1 MKSYIVYFSLLLIL
15 GSCALDFNPAIDQ
28 KDLKIHLS
36 FLASD
41 SLKGREPG
49 TPEDSVTTA
58 YIARE
63 FKKYGLKPFFD
74 NSCIQHFEII
84 SNISASESNELAFNA
99 KAYIQHEDF
108 LPRNYSANS
117 SVKAELVFA
126 GFGFEFENDTIS
138 WSDYGNKDVMGKWA
152 MILLGEPK
160 NDEVF
165 MSRSREMDKAMLAI
179 DKGAAGV
186 VFIAGVEYDP
196 QDKID
201 YSGGREPAIGIPV
214 IQIKRNMANEILK
227 GSAES
232 IEELEKKIVSSGPVE
247 PIFVNK
253 ELEARVEMD
262 RKYSKTSNV
271 AAWLEGSD
279 PSLKNEWVVIGAHYD
294 HLGMGGEG
302 SSSRMPDTIAVHYGA
317 DDNASGVATILENA
331 AWFAGSDTHPA
342 RSILFLAFGAEE
354 KGLLGSRYFIE
365 NSILNMQDIS
375 LMINVDMVGRMK
387 PDSILQIGGVGTAR
401 GMRPFLQEINQKYQ
415 LRLEFSDAGYGPSDH
430 ASFYS
435 KDVPVIF
442 LSTGPHKDYHTP
454 HDKLDSLNIPGILM
468 VSEFVAD
475 VAKSVAQMDSSL
487 TFQEAGPKENTSR
500 SYRNR
505 ITLGIMPD
513 VSGDPKE
520 GMEVLAV
527 SKGKPADMGGMKKG
541 DLIIEIEGK
550 EIKNVYDYMYRLN
563 TFKSGESVVVK
574 VKRNN
579 DFIDLL
585 IQL

>member
-1 MKSYIVYFSLLLIL
+1 MKSCIAYIILLSLL
-15 GSCALDFNPAIDQ
+15 GSCSLKFNPSINEN
-28 KDLKIHLS
+28 DLKVHLS

-41 SLKGREPG
+41 SLKGRDPG
-49 TPEDSVTTA
+49 TPEDSVTTS
-58 YIARE
+58 YIAGE
-63 FKKYGLKPFFD
+63 FKKYGLKPFF
-74 NSCIQHFEII
+74 NESYIQHFEII
-84 SNISASESNELAFNA
+84 SNISATESNALVFNS
-99 KAYIQHEDF
+99 KSYTQHEDF
-108 LPRNYSANS
+108 LPRNFSANS
-117 SVKAELVFA
+117 SVKADIVFA
-126 GFGFEFENDTIS
+126 GYGFEFQNDTIT
-138 WSDYGNKDVMGKWA
+138 WSDYGNKNTEGKWV

-160 NDEVF
+160 NNEVF
-165 MSRSREMDKAMLAI
+165 MSRSREMDKAMLAV

-186 VFIAGVEYDP
+186 LFVAGKEYDP

-201 YSGGREPAIGIPV
+201 HSGGREPAINIPV
-214 IQIKRNMANEILK
+214 IQIKRNMADEILK
-227 GSAES
+227 GSATS
-232 IEELEKKIVSSGPVE
+232 IEELEKKIISYGPVK
-247 PIFVNK
+247 PLVVGK
-253 ELEARVEMD
+253 ELEARVEME
-262 RKYSKTSNV
+262 RNYSKTSNV
-271 AAWLEGSD
+271 AAWLEGSN
-279 PSLKNEWVVIGAHYD
+279 PTLKNEWIVIGAHHD

-302 SSSRMPDTIAVHYGA
+302 SSSRRPDTIAIHYGA
-317 DDNASGVATILENA
+317 DDNASGVATMLENA
-331 AWFAGSDTHPA
+331 AWFAGSNIHPA

-365 NSILNMQDIS
+365 NSNMNMREIS

-387 PDSILQIGGVGTAR
+387 PDSILQIGGVGTAL
-401 GMRPFLQEINQKYQ
+401 GMRPFLQEINQKYHF
-415 LRLEFSDAGYGPSDH
+415 RLEFSDAGYGPSDH

-454 HDKLDSLNIPGILM
+454 FDRFDSLNIPGILM

-475 VAKSVAQMDSSL
+475 VAKNVAQMDSIL
-487 TFQEAGPKENTSR
+487 TFQESGPKENTSR

-527 SKGKPADMGGMKKG
+527 TKGKPADMGGMKKG
-541 DLIIEIEGK
+541 DLVTEIEGK

-563 TFKSGESVVVK
+563 SFRPGETIVVK